1 MNKQNIT
8 EVSRDYYWGL
18 GLFCLALILFTSNL
32 GSLPLR
38 DWDEG
43 IIAQVSR
50 EIFQGWQEGA
60 NTWLY
65 PTIHQTPYLNKPPLI
80 HWLVAWSFHLGGVN
94 ETTARLPSALLTALS
109 VPCLYA
115 LVREIIN
122 QRLSAIFTGLV
133 YLTLMP
139 VIRHGRLAMLDGAV
153 LLFWIITLWCILRCR
168 RDLRYALPAGIT
180 LALLGLTKGILLAV
194 LLGAIALIF
203 LWWDT
208 PRLLFN
214 KYFWLGIGLGMIPL
228 GAWYIA
234 QFWYYGLY
242 FLKSNLLNQSLKR
255 VWEDVGSHTGP
266 VWYYLLEILENITPW
281 QLFWLWGLK
290 FANDHKN
297 FSWGKLIIVWSGVYL
312 IAISLMQTKLPWYV
326 LPIYPA
332 IAMNT
337 GIFLAE
343 FWQNFPV
350 DLTWRKFNIFVSNPI
365 NSAKEEKLFMQ
376 QPQSEKFYNLVSQTN
391 LVFLS
396 LLTLIGIA
404 GILFFSG
411 KIPFANQAI
420 SWEIVLIFL
429 AVILTTSISAFLLW
443 KKDRQFLP
451 ILFWGTYVALL
462 MFVNSQ
468 YWNWEL
474 AENYAVKPV
483 AEIIQQN
490 SQPQQKIYSLART
503 DRPSLN
509 FYSDRPIIR
518 VGPDR
523 IQQEWQNNPPPIVLI
538 ENIYLKNIPIPSI
551 KILGQAEGWSLITRQ
566 ANRKI
571 LEQ

>member
-1 MNKQNIT
+1 LKKQNIT
-8 EVSRDYYWGL
+8 EVSQDYYWGL

-50 EIFQGWQEGA
+50 EILQGWQQGL

-80 HWLVAWSFHLGGVN
+80 HWFVAWSYHLGGVN

-109 VPCLYA
+109 VPCLYG

-122 QRLSAIFTGLV
+122 QRLSAIFTSLV

-139 VIRHGRLAMLDGAV
+139 VIRHGRLAMLDGSV

-168 RDLRYALPAGIT
+168 RDLRYALPAGIA
-180 LALLGLTKGILLAV
+180 LGLLGLTKGILLAV

-208 PRLLFN
+208 PRLLFH

-234 QFWYYGLY
+234 QFSHYGLY

-255 VWEDVGSHTGP
+255 VWEDVGSNTGP
-266 VWYYLLEILENITPW
+266 VWYYLLEILENITSW
-281 QLFWLWGLK
+281 QIFWLWGLK

-297 FSWGKLIIVWSGVYL
+297 FSWGKLIIVWTSVYL

-326 LPIYPA
+326 LPLYPA
-332 IAMNT
+332 IAITT

-350 DLTWRKFNIFVSNPI
+350 DLTWRKFNIFVSQPI
-365 NSAKEEKLFMQ
+365 NSPKEEKLFMQ
-376 QPQSEKFYNLVSQTN
+376 QPQSEKFYNLVRQSN
-391 LVFLS
+391 LVFFS

-411 KIPFANQAI
+411 KMPFTNQSI
-420 SWEIVLIFL
+420 SWEIILIFL
-429 AVILTTSISAFLLW
+429 AVILTTSIAAFLLW

-451 ILFWGTYVALL
+451 ILFWGTYVALF

-474 AENYAVKPV
+474 AENYAVKPL

-523 IQQEWQNNPPPIVLI
+523 IQQEWQNNPAPIVLI
-538 ENIYLKNIPIPSI
+538 EDIYLKNISVPSI
-551 KILGQAEGWSLITRQ
+551 KVLGQAEGWSLITRQ

>member
-8 EVSRDYYWGL
+8 AVSQDYYWGL

-50 EIFQGWQEGA
+50 EILQGWQQGA

-65 PTIHQTPYLNKPPLI
+65 PTIHNTPYLNKPPLV
-80 HWLVAWSFHLGGVN
+80 HWLVAFSYHLGGVN

-122 QRLSAIFTGLV
+122 QRLSAIFTSLV

-139 VIRHGRLAMLDGAV
+139 VVRHGRLAMLDGAV
-153 LLFWIITLWCILRCR
+153 VLFWIISLWCILRCR
-168 RDLRYALPAGIT
+168 RDLRYALPAGIA
-180 LALLGLTKGILLAV
+180 LALLGLTKGILLTV

-214 KYFWLGIGLGMIPL
+214 KYFWLGISLGIIPL
-228 GAWYIA
+228 VSWYIA

-266 VWYYLLEILENITPW
+266 IWYYLLEILENITPW

-290 FANDHKN
+290 FVNDHKN

-312 IAISLMQTKLPWYV
+312 VAISLMQTKLPWYV
-326 LPIYPA
+326 LPLYPSIA
-332 IAMNT
+332 IT
-337 GIFLAE
+337 IGIFLAE

-350 DLTWRKFNIFVSNPI
+350 DLTWRKFNIFASSPI
-365 NSAKEEKLFMQ
+365 NSPQEEKLLIQ
-376 QPQSEKFYNLVSQTN
+376 QPHSEKFYNLVSQTN
-391 LVFLS
+391 LVFLI

-404 GILFFSG
+404 GIIFFSG
-411 KIPFANQAI
+411 KMPFANQPT

-429 AVILTTSISAFLLW
+429 AVILTTSISAFLLY

-451 ILFWGTYVALL
+451 ILFWGTYIALL

-483 AEIIQQN
+483 AEIIQAN
-490 SQPQQKIYSLART
+490 SQPHQKIYSLART

-523 IQQEWQNNPPPIVLI
+523 IQQEWQNNPPPILLI
-538 ENIYLKNIPIPSI
+538 ENIYLKNMPLSSI
-551 KILGQAEGWSLITRQ
+551 KVLGQAEGWSLITHQ
-566 ANRKI
+566 SGDF
-571 LEQ
+571 

>member
-1 MNKQNIT
+1 LNKQNIT
-8 EVSRDYYWGL
+8 AVSQDYYWGL

-50 EIFQGWQEGA
+50 EILQGWQEEA

-80 HWLVAWSFHLGGVN
+80 HWLVAWSYHLGGVN

-168 RDLRYALPAGIT
+168 RDLRYALPAGIA
-180 LALLGLTKGILLAV
+180 LGLLGLTKGILLAV

-214 KYFWLGIGLGMIPL
+214 KYFWLGISLGMIPL
-228 GAWYIA
+228 GLWYIA

-255 VWEDVGSHTGP
+255 VWENVGSHTGP

-326 LPIYPA
+326 FPLYPA
-332 IAMNT
+332 IAIT
-337 GIFLAE
+337 IGIFLAE

-350 DLTWRKFNIFVSNPI
+350 DLTWRKFNIFASSPI
-365 NSAKEEKLFMQ
+365 NSPKEEKLLIQ
-376 QPQSEKFYNLVSQTN
+376 QPHSEKFYTLVSQSN
-391 LVFLS
+391 LVFLV
-396 LLTLIGIA
+396 LLTLIGIV
-404 GILFFSG
+404 GIIFFSG
-411 KIPFANQAI
+411 KMPFANQPI
-420 SWEIVLIFL
+420 SWEIILILL
-429 AVILTTSISAFLLW
+429 AVILTTSISAFLLY

-474 AENYAVKPV
+474 AENYGVKPV
-483 AEIIQQN
+483 AAMIQQN
-490 SQPQQKIYSLART
+490 SQPQQKIYSLAKA

-538 ENIYLKNIPIPSI
+538 ENIYLKNIPVPSI
-551 KILGQAEGWSLITRQ
+551 KVLGQAEGWSLITRQ
-566 ANRKI
+566 SNKNI